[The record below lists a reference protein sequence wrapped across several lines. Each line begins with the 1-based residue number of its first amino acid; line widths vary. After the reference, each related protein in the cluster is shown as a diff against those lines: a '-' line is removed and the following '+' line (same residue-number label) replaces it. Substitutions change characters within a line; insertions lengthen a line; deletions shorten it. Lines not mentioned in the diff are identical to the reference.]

1 MLSGAMTLR
10 SPLLLCWSLAIVAA
24 GRRQGLAL
32 PMQAWVCGVVFRP
45 GGQDLG
51 NRTSS
56 RPLAVPLRDPVAS
69 QRNLKEASGPPRLYS
84 HGESDSLWER
94 GREPSSGSLSGT
106 LEVPPSGLRAH
117 EPETSSATDADI
129 DPLTKG
135 TASTTPPYSIG
146 NDGNA
151 LSSQIESDNLS
162 AQVDAAGSSLGS
174 ESHVADVDVIT
185 DSDLLDEILKP
196 ESHTSSSAITAE
208 SRSSASD
215 LNPQPLVSD
224 QSSTASH
231 AAERG
236 SEVLHRDPDADV
248 VTQETHSIPTAA
260 LYSPR
265 EPSHPALISSEYEEA
280 YLIGEM
286 VSRFRGRVVRCCSPA
301 APYCDIFLC
310 GTLHVAHSS
319 TDMVREAIRVT
330 TPDFVVVE
338 VCEARID
345 NLCEAEEHLNITLRE
360 VVGSAWAERSFKQL
374 GMGLLSWM
382 QTKAAKGLNS
392 QLGGELAAAT
402 KEGVRHGATI
412 VLGDRLYAVTIQRI
426 FDRLGVFEKVKMGC
440 IMVWEA
446 LTMSLGRLR
455 EYVRRSESEEDF
467 VQREIA
473 KFGRYLPSVAEVV
486 IHERDEYLAQSAIE
500 TARVG
505 YRYGRFGQHRRG
517 RIVVVIGAGHL
528 QGVQKWLDAGG
539 VSAQRLNEISSSSKH
554 PPTWPGSGMLS
565 IVNGT
570 ALYPHVR

>member
-1 MLSGAMTLR
+1 MTLR
-10 SPLLLCWSLAIVAA
+10 SPLLLWSLALAAA

-32 PMQAWVCGVVFRP
+32 PVQAWVCGGVFRP
-45 GGQDLG
+45 GGQDPG

-56 RPLAVPLRDPVAS
+56 RPLAVPPRDPVAGPGM
-69 QRNLKEASGPPRLYS
+69 REAAAPLRPYS

-94 GREPSSGSLSGT
+94 GRELSFGSLSSA
-106 LEVPPSGLRAH
+106 LEAPPSGLIAR
-117 EPETSSATDADI
+117 
-129 DPLTKG
+129 DPD
-135 TASTTPPYSIG
+135 TPPST
-146 NDGNA
+146 
-151 LSSQIESDNLS
+151 
-162 AQVDAAGSSLGS
+162 AGSDGLLPRPHIASDDVSPLSRIENDVSTS
-174 ESHVADVDVIT
+174 ESHSSNNDVH
-185 DSDLLDEILKP
+185 SEFRP
-196 ESHTSSSAITAE
+196 E
-208 SRSSASD
+208 ASG
-215 LNPQPLVSD
+215 LSPQSPVND
-224 QSSTASH
+224 QSPVASH
-231 AAERG
+231 HAEEG
-236 SEVLHRDPDADV
+236 IEVLHSAPDSDV
-248 VTQETHSIPTAA
+248 ATQEIPSTAA
-260 LYSPR
+260 SALHSPG
-265 EPSHPALISSEYEEA
+265 EPSPHPALISSEYEEA

-319 TDMVREAIRVT
+319 TDMVREAIRLVA
-330 TPDFVVVE
+330 PDFVVVE

-345 NLCEAEEHLNITLRE
+345 NLCEMEEHLNITLRE

-426 FDRLGVFEKVKMGC
+426 FDRLGMFEKLKMGC

-467 VQREIA
+467 VQQEIA

-505 YRYGRFGQHRRG
+505 YRHGRFGQHRRG

-528 QGVQKWLDAGG
+528 QGVQKCLDAGG